1 MHFLPTVYVHLRR
14 NRLCLCECSSKR
26 HHFMCNS
33 PLTRRKRV
41 LARCETR
48 FFCVC
53 MLQCLCSEIRPS
65 RVLSCVVRFIHMSAL
80 LLLPHIDIFGT
91 FYETCSKC
99 IIAYVL
105 PVHMY
110 ASNLLTTH
118 YRTMFWLNLFPN
130 RPSLAFSSRFYSLT
144 NMSID
149 FRHSFCR
156 SKRVFVRHRLVV
168 VGEKNVGDDNYDKLF
183 VNEINTA

>member
-1 MHFLPTVYVHLRR
+1 MHSCNGCNVLMHVYVHLRR

-33 PLTRRKRV
+33 PLTRRKS
-41 LARCETR
+41 TR
-48 FFCVC
+48 TLWDALSVC
-53 MLQCLCSEIRPS
+53 GMLQCLCSENRTES
-65 RVLSCVVRFIHMSAL
+65 SSL
-80 LLLPHIDIFGT
+80 LCRQIYPYVCSSLTPTYWYFWT

-118 YRTMFWLNLFPN
+118 YRTMFWINLFPN
-130 RPSLAFSSRFYSLT
+130 RPSLTFSSRFYSLT
-144 NMSID
+144 N
-149 FRHSFCR
+149 
-156 SKRVFVRHRLVV
+156 
-168 VGEKNVGDDNYDKLF
+168 
-183 VNEINTA
+183 VNRFSS